1 MVFTSYVKQRI
12 LYHYLRGHCAPTIAC
27 LLREESLAASRSGVD
42 RFLKKFEE
50 TKCISRTP
58 GSGRPTKAT
67 AEIKAIIEQKMHED
81 DETTAYQ
88 LHQLL
93 ITRGYNITLRTVLRC
108 RTSLGWTF
116 RGSAYCQL
124 IQSANKTKRLAWA
137 QKHLHDTF
145 DNVVW
150 TDECTVQLE
159 THRRFCCRKQGEP
172 PRPNQGTATY
182 TCIHVYV

>member
-1 MVFTSYVKQRI
+1 MLPRASPSPSSISISVFARVSSSSSLRERLISVFPFERMVFTSYVKQRI
-12 LYHYLRGHCAPTIAC
+12 LSHYLRGHCAPTIAC

-93 ITRGYNITLRTVLRC
+93 ITRGYNITLQTVLRC
-108 RTSLGWTF
+108 RTSLGWT
-116 RGSAYCQL
+116 
-124 IQSANKTKRLAWA
+124 I
-137 QKHLHDTF
+137 
-145 DNVVW
+145 
-150 TDECTVQLE
+150 
-159 THRRFCCRKQGEP
+159 
-172 PRPNQGTATY
+172 
-182 TCIHVYV
+182 